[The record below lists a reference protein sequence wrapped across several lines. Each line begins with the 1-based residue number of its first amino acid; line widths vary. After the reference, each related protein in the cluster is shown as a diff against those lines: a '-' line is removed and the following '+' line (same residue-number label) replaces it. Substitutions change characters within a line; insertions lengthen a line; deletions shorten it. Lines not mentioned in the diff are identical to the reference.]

1 MSPFIPSHI
10 FLASLSMSNNSEP
23 VMFKCQTD
31 TQIKVAEGSC
41 LAKQR
46 IEVAEMPVK
55 SRSSNSW
62 PNLWPHRA
70 GKTGKKCKWEKTQ
83 SVLWLWMF
91 WVYPFFLNPSLSRSN
106 ISGSDKELVK
116 EKCYEITS
124 QRLTFHF
131 LVLVGSLHT
140 LTYGFMF
147 PTQLASQNGHVHCFK
162 KIQVD
167 INIS

>member
-31 TQIKVAEGSC
+31 IQIKVAEGSC

-46 IEVAEMPVK
+46 IEVAGMPVK

-70 GKTGKKCKWEKTQ
+70 GKTGKNANERKHNQYYGCGCFGFILSSWTLL
-83 SVLWLWMF
+83 SPVLIFQALI
-91 WVYPFFLNPSLSRSN
+91 RSWWRSSAMRLQVKDWHS
-106 ISGSDKELVK
+106 IS
-116 EKCYEITS
+116 
-124 QRLTFHF
+124 
-131 LVLVGSLHT
+131 
-140 LTYGFMF
+140 
-147 PTQLASQNGHVHCFK
+147 
-162 KIQVD
+162 
-167 INIS
+167 